1 MIIGRLRANILFL
14 FLIFLTS
21 ACSEIHYRSKNSI
34 PLSFKHNSDHK
45 RFVKIKGSQEFF
57 LGGFIPHHQDVFIDE
72 EVHKAGVETLSKM
85 EVEDHHRFVN
95 YLIATLTLGFYT
107 PRDYVITG
115 FTTE

>member
-1 MIIGRLRANILFL
+1 LIIGRLRANIIFL
-14 FLIFLTS
+14 FLILVTS

-57 LGGFIPHHQDVFIDE
+57 LGGFIPHHQDVFLDE
-72 EVHKAGVETLSKM
+72 EVHKAGVQTLSKM